1 MVNTNY
7 KAYRP
12 KAYLLDQIPNKKKKM
27 KLAVAPARPPPAR
40 ADVVR
45 G

>member
-12 KAYLLDQIPNKKKKM
+12 KAYLLDQIPNKKKDEASCGCASTKIALHT
-27 KLAVAPARPPPAR
+27 KLS
-40 ADVVR
+40 
-45 G
+45 